1 MPRLIDLCP
10 ADIDKC
16 RDENMPL
23 FIPFGTVEY
32 HGSQLPVGADILFP
46 EALLS
51 EIDKREPI
59 LIAPTV
65 TCCPNGNA
73 VSGPEKYTIDFS
85 VDLFMNYCY
94 EMLKGYFAAGFK
106 HIILLLHHQYPNILS
121 MLRVVLAK
129 LSMYECKN
137 ELGNGWWTD
146 NNYAEQPWIE
156 IYFAS
161 LDNQCFNA
169 HGTVQETEAMM
180 AAAYDTVKMEY
191 LTDNEPHWNAGAE
204 KADKAHADK
213 CFNEIVDM
221 WVQKINNWN
230 PKK

>member
-10 ADIDKC
+10 ADIDKYK
-16 RDENMPL
+16 ESLTL

-46 EALLS
+46 EALLE
-51 EIDKREPI
+51 EIDKKAPI

-85 VDLFMNYCY
+85 VDLFVNYCY
-94 EMLKGYFAAGFK
+94 EMLKGYFGAGFK
-106 HIILLLHHQYPNILS
+106 HIVLMVHHQSPGITT
-121 MLRVVLAK
+121 MLRLALSK
-129 LSMYECKN
+129 LTMYEVQN

-146 NNYAEQPWIE
+146 DKTLAQPWTE
-156 IYFAS
+156 IYPAS
-161 LDNQCFNA
+161 LDKPYFNA
-169 HGTVQETEAMM
+169 HGTKQETEAIM
-180 AAAYDTVKMEY
+180 AAAYNTVKMNY
-191 LTDNEPHWNAGAE
+191 LTSAEPHWNAGAE
-204 KADKAHADK
+204 KADKTHADE
-213 CFNEIVDM
+213 CFKEIVDM
-221 WVQKINNWN
+221 WVQKVNNWN